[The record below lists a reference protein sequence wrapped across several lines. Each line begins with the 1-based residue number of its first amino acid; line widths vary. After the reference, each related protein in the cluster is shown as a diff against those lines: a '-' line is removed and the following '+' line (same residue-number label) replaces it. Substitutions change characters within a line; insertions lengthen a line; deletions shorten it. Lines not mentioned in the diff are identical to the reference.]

1 MMGLLGCPEA
11 HLPKAEP
18 PTVPVQID
26 PTPTTTANPE
36 PLPVAERPTKRGRLF
51 VELEQRG
58 RTTTVRDR
66 GHYEL
71 SRAPFSLVFPL
82 DAYRNKSR
90 HVAQVAID
98 TSAKVIDASVIGKNK
113 DDDSHPFSMGKGL
126 AAHRDGYHSIVLGSD
141 AHHYLLFDPED
152 KSSQRVEILSTL
164 PDGRYEASF
173 HVAKVLRGQDDVP
186 IEQLSIAKLFFAVL
200 LDDNL
205 NGRLD
210 EGELFR
216 FEVALK

>member
-1 MMGLLGCPEA
+1 MA
-11 HLPKAEP
+11 A
-18 PTVPVQID
+18 
-26 PTPTTTANPE
+26 AAAE
-36 PLPVAERPTKRGRLF
+36 PLPTAERPSKRGRLF

-58 RTTTVRDR
+58 RTTTVSDR
-66 GHYEL
+66 GHYQL

-82 DAYRNKSR
+82 DAYRSKSR

-98 TSAKVIDASVIGKNK
+98 ISPKVVDTAVIGKTK
-113 DDDSHPFSMGKGL
+113 DDESHPFSMGKGL
-126 AAHRDGYHSIVLGSD
+126 AAHRDGYHSIVLNAD
-141 AHHYLLFDPED
+141 AHHYLLFDPDD
-152 KSSQRVEILSTL
+152 KNSQRVDILSTL
-164 PDGRYEASF
+164 PDGRYEAAF
-173 HVAKVLRGQDDVP
+173 RIAKVLRGQDDVA
-186 IEQLSIAKLFFAVL
+186 IEQVSIAKLFFAVL